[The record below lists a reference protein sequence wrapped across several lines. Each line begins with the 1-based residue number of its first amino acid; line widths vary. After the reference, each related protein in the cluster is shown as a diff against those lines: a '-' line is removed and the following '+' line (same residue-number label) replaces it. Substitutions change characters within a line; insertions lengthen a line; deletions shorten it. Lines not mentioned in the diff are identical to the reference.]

1 MSNLFDGKVVFITGA
16 GAGIGQACAEAFA
29 AAKAKVAVADISAPA
44 AQAVVAGIREAGG
57 EAISLVGD
65 VSVADQVDRMV
76 TTIIDTWGK
85 LDIGVNNAGISTPIQ
100 PLAETCEDDFDR
112 LMAINVKGVW
122 LCMRAELKQ
131 MLKQGGGNIINMAS
145 ALSLRVYPGSSF
157 YVTSKFAVAGM
168 TRTAAVE
175 YAQANIRI
183 NAVCPGNVKTPLL
196 EKSVTDP
203 QVMKGIVALQAMNRL
218 GTPQEIANAVLWLAS
233 DQASFCT
240 GNVMPIDGGW
250 TAG

>member
-1 MSNLFDGKVVFITGA
+1 MSDQFSNKVVFITGA

-29 AAKAKVAVADISAPA
+29 AAKAKVAVADISARSA
-44 AQAVVAGIREAGG
+44 ESVVSKIRDAGG

-65 VSVADQVDRMV
+65 VSKADQVASMV
-76 TTIIDTWGK
+76 ATIVDTWGR
-85 LDIGVNNAGISTPIQ
+85 LDIGVNNAGISTPIK
-100 PLAETCEDDFDR
+100 PLAETQEDDFDR

-122 LCMRAELKQ
+122 LCMRAELQQ

-145 ALSLRVYPGSSF
+145 ALSLRVFPGSSF

-175 YAQANIRI
+175 YARSNIRI

-203 QVMKGIVALQAMNRL
+203 EVMKGIVALQAMHRL
-218 GTPQEIANAVLWLAS
+218 GTPQEIANAVMWLAS
-233 DQASFCT
+233 EQASFCT
-240 GNVMPIDGGW
+240 GNVMPVDGGW
-250 TAG
+250 TAS